1 MGTIVSPEQQDLN
14 ARIEKVRETITR
26 LKKKVSAVDA
36 ELDAIATEREQ
47 YELLNEICQ
56 ALDKLDGLGAG
67 HLFWGKGA
75 AVRDTAAHLS
85 HVRTVASDF
94 TEKVAAIEQRR
105 QSLQDKI
112 QEQLLQFDLLSD
124 ALLEQQEREEQ
135 SKYEFVVNREFV
147 PLPYRPP
154 VMPWEEEEEDR
165 RRFRK
170 LLLASLLW
178 ALLLGQLVSIWT
190 LPLREPL
197 QVAEVPERLV
207 KLVERQ
213 RPKPPPAKP
222 PEEKKPE
229 KDPEKKKQKTEEK
242 PKPSETQVARKKA
255 EKSGVLAFKNTFEE
269 IMNDPAAAKL
279 GADARIKDTGKQAV
293 GDARRSLV
301 VAKAR
306 EGSGGINTS
315 AISRNVAGTGTKVSG
330 VQFTRVESSV
340 GADMKEADRPLSEGP
355 GPSRTDEEIQ
365 IVFDRYKA
373 TLYRIYNRELRKDPR
388 LQGKMVLRLT
398 IEPDGRVSACAIES
412 TDMPS
417 DMLKREVVARVKR
430 FNFGPKEDVPP
441 VTILYPIDFLPAV

>member
-1 MGTIVSPEQQDLN
+1 MGTVVSPEQQDLN

-26 LKKKVSAVDA
+26 LKKKVRAVDA
-36 ELDAIATEREQ
+36 ELDAIATERER
-47 YELLNEICQ
+47 YELLNDICQ
-56 ALDKLDGLGAG
+56 ALDKLDELGAG

-75 AVRDTAAHLS
+75 AAQDTVAHLS
-85 HVRTVASDF
+85 RVRSAASDF

-105 QSLQDKI
+105 QTFQDKI

-135 SKYEFVVNREFV
+135 SKYEFVVNREFI
-147 PLPYRPP
+147 PPPYRPP
-154 VMPWEEEEEDR
+154 VMPWSEEDEDR

-170 LLLASLLW
+170 TLLACLLW

-190 LPLREPL
+190 LPLRER
-197 QVAEVPERLV
+197 VEIAEVPERLV

-213 RPKPPPAKP
+213 RPPPPPPKP

-229 KDPEKKKQKTEEK
+229 KEPQKKQKTEEK

-255 EKSGVLAFKNTFEE
+255 ETSGVLAFKSAFAD
-269 IMNDPAAAKL
+269 MMDDPATLKL
-279 GADARIKDTGKQAV
+279 GADARIKDSGKEV
-293 GDARRSLV
+293 IGDARRSLV

-306 EGSGGINTS
+306 EGSGGIRTS
-315 AISRNVAGTGTKVSG
+315 AISRNVAGTGDKVSA
-330 VQFTRVESSV
+330 VEFTRVESSV
-340 GADMKEADRPLSEGP
+340 GTDMKEADRPLSDGP

-373 TLYRIYNRELRKDPR
+373 TLYRIYNRELRNDPR

-398 IEPDGRVSACAIES
+398 IEPDGRVSACTIES
-412 TDMPS
+412 TDLPS
-417 DMLKREVVARVKR
+417 DVLKREVVARVKR

-441 VTILYPIDFLPAV
+441 ITILYPIDFLPAV

>member
-1 MGTIVSPEQQDLN
+1 MSVVVSQEQQDLN
-14 ARIEKVRETITR
+14 ARIEKVRKTITQ
-26 LKKKVSAVDA
+26 LKKKVSAANA
-36 ELDAIATEREQ
+36 ELDAIATERER
-47 YELLNEICQ
+47 YEVLNEICQ
-56 ALDKLDGLGAG
+56 ALDKLDELGAAD
-67 HLFWGKGA
+67 LFWGKQA
-75 AVRDTAAHLS
+75 PARETAAHLNR
-85 HVRTVASDF
+85 VRSVAADF

-105 QSLQDKI
+105 ESLQNEI
-112 QEQLLQFDLLSD
+112 QEQLLQFDMLSD
-124 ALLEQQEREEQ
+124 ALLEQQEREER
-135 SKYEFVVNREFV
+135 SKYDFIIDREFV
-147 PLPYRPP
+147 PPPYHPP
-154 VMPWEEEEEDR
+154 LMPWEEEEEDK

-170 LLLASLLW
+170 LLLACLLW
-178 ALLLGQLVSIWT
+178 AIFLGQIVSIWT

-213 RPKPPPAKP
+213 RPKPPPPKP
-222 PEEKKPE
+222 AEDKKPE
-229 KDPEKKKQKTEEK
+229 KEPEKKKTEEK

-279 GADARIKDTGKQAV
+279 GADARIQDTGKQAV
-293 GDARRSLV
+293 GDAKRSLV

-306 EGSGGINTS
+306 QGSGGINTS

-340 GADMKEADRPLSEGP
+340 GADMKEADRPLSDGP

-373 TLYRIYNRELRKDPR
+373 TLYRIYNRELRNDPR

-398 IEPDGRVSACAIES
+398 IEPDGRVSACSIES
-412 TDMPS
+412 TDLPS

-430 FNFGPKEDVPP
+430 FNFGPKADVPP

>member
-1 MGTIVSPEQQDLN
+1 VSAVVSQEQQDLN
-14 ARIEKVRETITR
+14 ARIEEVRKTITQS
-26 LKKKVSAVDA
+26 KKKLSAVDA
-36 ELDAIATEREQ
+36 ELHAIATERER
-47 YELLNEICQ
+47 YEILNEICQ
-56 ALDKLDGLGAG
+56 GLDKLDELGAG

-75 AVRDTAAHLS
+75 AAGETAAHLNQ
-85 HVRTVASDF
+85 VRGLASDF
-94 TEKVAAIEQRR
+94 IEKVAAIEQRR
-105 QSLQDKI
+105 ESLKNKI
-112 QEQLLQFDLLSD
+112 EQQLEQFDVLHD
-124 ALLEQQEREEQ
+124 ALLELQEQEER
-135 SKYEFVVNREFV
+135 SKYEFVIDREFI
-147 PLPYRPP
+147 PPPYHPP

-165 RRFRK
+165 RRIRR
-170 LLLASLLW
+170 LVLAAILW
-178 ALLLGQLVSIWT
+178 AILFGQLVSIYT

-213 RPKPPPAKP
+213 RPKPPPPKP

-229 KDPEKKKQKTEEK
+229 KEPEKKQKTKEK

-255 EKSGVLAFKNTFEE
+255 EKTGVLAFKNTFEE
-269 IMNDPAAAKL
+269 IMNDPAAEKL

-306 EGSGGINTS
+306 QGSGGINTS
-315 AISRNVAGTGTKVSG
+315 AISRNVAGTGTRLSG

-340 GADMKEADRPLSEGP
+340 GDMKEADRPLSEGP

-398 IEPDGRVSACAIES
+398 IEPDGRVSLCKIES
-412 TDMPS
+412 S
-417 DMLKREVVARVKR
+417 DLASDLLKKEVVARVKR
-430 FNFGPKEDVPP
+430 FNFGPKADVPAI
-441 VTILYPIDFLPAV
+441 TILYPIDFLPAV

>member
-1 MGTIVSPEQQDLN
+1 MGTIVSQEQQDLN

-36 ELDAIATEREQ
+36 ELDAIASERER
-47 YELLNEICQ
+47 YEVLNEICQ

-75 AVRDTAAHLS
+75 AARDTAAHLS
-85 HVRTVASDF
+85 RVRSVASEF

-105 QSLQDKI
+105 ESFQAKI

-135 SKYEFVVNREFV
+135 GKYEFVVNREFV
-147 PLPYRPP
+147 PPPYRPP
-154 VMPWEEEEEDR
+154 VMPWSEQDEDR

-170 LLLASLLW
+170 TLLACLLW

-190 LPLREPL
+190 LPLRER
-197 QVAEVPERLV
+197 VEIAEVPERLV

-213 RPKPPPAKP
+213 RPPPPPPKP

-229 KDPEKKKQKTEEK
+229 KEPQKKQKTEEK

-255 EKSGVLAFKNTFEE
+255 ETSGVLAFKSAFAD
-269 IMNDPAAAKL
+269 MMHDPATLKL
-279 GADARIKDTGKQAV
+279 GADARIKDSGKEV
-293 GDARRSLV
+293 IGDARRSLV

-306 EGSGGINTS
+306 EGSGGIRTS
-315 AISRNVAGTGTKVSG
+315 AISRNVAGTGDKVSA
-330 VQFTRVESSV
+330 VEFTRVESSV
-340 GADMKEADRPLSEGP
+340 GTDMKEADRPLSDGP

-373 TLYRIYNRELRKDPR
+373 TLYRIYNRELRNDPR

-398 IEPDGRVSACAIES
+398 IEPDGRVSACTIES
-412 TDMPS
+412 TDLPS
-417 DMLKREVVARVKR
+417 DVLKSEVVARVKR

-441 VTILYPIDFLPAV
+441 ITILYPIDFLPAV

>member
-1 MGTIVSPEQQDLN
+1 MNTVVSQEQQDLN
-14 ARIEKVRETITR
+14 ARIEKVRKSITQ
-26 LKKKVSAVDA
+26 LKKKVSAVDG
-36 ELDAIATEREQ
+36 ELDAIATERER
-47 YELLNEICQ
+47 YEVLNDICQ
-56 ALDKLDGLGAG
+56 ALDKLEGLGAA
-67 HLFWGKGA
+67 HLFWGEQA
-75 AVRDTAAHLS
+75 ATQETQAHLS
-85 HVRTVASDF
+85 RVRSVASDYI
-94 TEKVAAIEQRR
+94 EKVAAIEQRR
-105 QSLQDKI
+105 ESLQDEI
-112 QEQLLQFDLLSD
+112 QKQLLQFDLLSD
-124 ALLEQQEREEQ
+124 ALIEQQEQEER
-135 SKYEFVVNREFV
+135 SKYEFVVDREFV
-147 PLPYRPP
+147 PPPYRAP

-178 ALLLGQLVSIWT
+178 AILLGQLVSIYT

-197 QVAEVPERLV
+197 QIAEVPERLV

-213 RPKPPPAKP
+213 RPKPPPKP

-229 KDPEKKKQKTEEK
+229 KEPEKKKTEEK

-255 EKSGVLAFKNTFEE
+255 EKAGVLAFKNAFEE

-293 GDARRSLV
+293 GDAKRSLV

-365 IVFDRYKA
+365 IIFDRYKA
-373 TLYRIYNRELRKDPR
+373 TLYRIYNRELRNDPR
-388 LQGKMVLRLT
+388 LQGKMV
-398 IEPDGRVSACAIES
+398 
-412 TDMPS
+412 
-417 DMLKREVVARVKR
+417 
-430 FNFGPKEDVPP
+430 
-441 VTILYPIDFLPAV
+441 

>member
-1 MGTIVSPEQQDLN
+1 VSVVVSPEQQDLN
-14 ARIEKVRETITR
+14 ARIEKVRKTITQ

-36 ELDAIATEREQ
+36 ELDAIAAERER
-47 YELLNEICQ
+47 YEILNEICQ
-56 ALDKLDGLGAG
+56 GLDKLDGLGAAD
-67 HLFWGKGA
+67 LFWGKQA
-75 AVRDTAAHLS
+75 AAQETQAHLTR
-85 HVRTVASDF
+85 VRGLASDF
-94 TEKVAAIEQRR
+94 IEKIAAIEQRR
-105 QSLQDKI
+105 ESLQNEI

-124 ALLEQQEREEQ
+124 ALLEQQEREER
-135 SKYEFVVNREFV
+135 SKYEFVVDREFV
-147 PLPYRPP
+147 PPPYHPP
-154 VMPWEEEEEDR
+154 VMPWEEEEEDQ
-165 RRFRK
+165 RRFRR
-170 LLLASLLW
+170 LLLACLLW
-178 ALLLGQLVSIWT
+178 AILFGQIVSIWT

-213 RPKPPPAKP
+213 RPKPPPPKP

-229 KDPEKKKQKTEEK
+229 KEPEKKKTEEK

-255 EKSGVLAFKNTFEE
+255 EKAGVLAFKNTFEE

-293 GDARRSLV
+293 GDAKRSLV

-306 EGSGGINTS
+306 QGSGGINTS

-398 IEPDGRVSACAIES
+398 IQPDGRVSACAIES
-412 TDMPS
+412 TDMQS